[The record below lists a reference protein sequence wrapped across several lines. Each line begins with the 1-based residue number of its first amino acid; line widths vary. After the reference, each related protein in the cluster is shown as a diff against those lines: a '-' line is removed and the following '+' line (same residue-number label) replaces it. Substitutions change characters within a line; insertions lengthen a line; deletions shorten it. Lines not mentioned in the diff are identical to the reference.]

1 MHFNNF
7 ELEDLYN
14 KYEKDVD
21 FSISSACLDPLSI
34 NGLYDLVSKYN
45 FQNKRQHRDLLSPQ
59 QANWVLR
66 KSKETQSVSEPSPSE
81 SENSYEPSLL
91 NNSGYDAAF
100 VTHHISASPN
110 QGSEYSDVRNKK
122 HDFISKQKFFENL
135 ADFKIDYSS
144 KFGLDIFQDA
154 LKNKYG
160 NNLNFLSTSGASE
173 AIVLTFTSLFV
184 AGDKIVVQKPIYASL
199 YQIAKDMGVE
209 IIDWD
214 YDWSQDFEFNYDALR
229 KIFNENNDLKAL
241 VINNPNNPT
250 GGFFNN
256 EELNLLVDLIKTSD
270 AYLIADEVFKDLV
283 NPGLD
288 LKSVASLY
296 EKGISIADVSKSY
309 GLQGL
314 RTGWL
319 AVQDFA
325 LREQLLKQKNYFSL
339 RTPILGE
346 YLAAFA
352 LDNSEAILS
361 EARFMIALAKDK
373 IFRDSQ
379 VADSK
384 HLKEL
389 VLAKIISFCRDNLDF
404 KASLEKIFNEAELG
418 LDLKQDRLNG
428 LSCFIKLSS
437 DIYSV
442 QSLFEFL
449 IQHRILLVPGRVY
462 GVNYMNYFR
471 LGLIAL
477 I

>member
-1 MHFNNF
+1 MHFNDF

-45 FQNKRQHRDLLSPQ
+45 LQN
-59 QANWVLR
+59 
-66 KSKETQSVSEPSPSE
+66 
-81 SENSYEPSLL
+81 
-91 NNSGYDAAF
+91 
-100 VTHHISASPN
+100 
-110 QGSEYSDVRNKK
+110 NK
-122 HDFISKQKFFENL
+122 HSFISKQMFFENL

-144 KFGLDIFQDA
+144 KFGLDIFQNA
-154 LKNKYG
+154 LENKYG

-173 AIVLTFTSLFV
+173 AIVLTFTCLFE

-214 YDWSQDFEFNYDALR
+214 CDWSQDFQFNYDALR

-256 EELNLLVDLIKTSD
+256 EELNLLVDLINMSN

-283 NPGLD
+283 NPDLD

-314 RTGWL
+314 RTGWI
-319 AVQDFA
+319 AVQDST
-325 LREQLLKQKNYFSL
+325 LREELLKQKNYFSL

-361 EARFMIALAKDK
+361 EARSMIALAQGN

-379 VADSK
+379 VVDSK

-389 VLAKIISFCRDNLDF
+389 VFAKLISFCGDNLDF
-404 KASLEKIFNEAELG
+404 KAGLEKIFTKLEFG
-418 LDLKQDRLNG
+418 LDIEKDRFSG
-428 LSCFIKLSS
+428 LSCFVKLLSAK
-437 DIYSV
+437 YSIED
-442 QSLFEFL
+442 LFEFL

-462 GVNYMNYFR
+462 GVKYRKYFR
-471 LGLIAL
+471 LGITVLSEITAPL
-477 I
+477 TLDF